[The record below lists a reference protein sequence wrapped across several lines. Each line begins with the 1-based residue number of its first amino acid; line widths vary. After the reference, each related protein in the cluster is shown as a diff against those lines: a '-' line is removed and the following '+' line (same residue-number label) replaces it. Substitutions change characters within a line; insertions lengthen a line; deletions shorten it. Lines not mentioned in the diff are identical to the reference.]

1 MTQGRKACGSKEKTK
16 KDFIHF
22 KKKKVKPE
30 KAEENTLKV
39 NGHPL
44 ARKTLEEKLKKP
56 RQHDK

>member
-1 MTQGRKACGSKEKTK
+1 MTQGRKAYGPKKKTK

-22 KKKKVKPE
+22 KKKKVKLE

-39 NGHPL
+39 NGHPF

-56 RQHDK
+56 KRYSK